1 MANKQNIKPYEY
13 TSEQSREEAAING
26 RKGGLASGIAKRRRK
41 SMREALEKLLV
52 DKIKTTKGEMETQDA
67 LLLALVAKGIK
78 GDVRAI
84 EFIRDTVGEK
94 PSDKTQF
101 IDNDGNNLF
110 DAFYKAVCD
119 KKDYTR

>member
-1 MANKQNIKPYEY
+1 MANEQNLKPKD
-13 TSEQSREEAAING
+13 SNQDREEAKRNG
-26 RKGGLASGIAKRRRK
+26 IKGGIASGIARRKRK

-52 DKIKTTKGEMETQDA
+52 DKVKTSKGEMETQDA
-67 LLLALVAKGIK
+67 LLLALIAKGIK

-84 EFIRDTVGEK
+84 EVIRDTIGEK

-101 IDNDGNNLF
+101 VDNEGNNLF
-110 DAFYKAVCD
+110 ETFYKAVCE

>member
-1 MANKQNIKPYEY
+1 MANEQNLKPKD
-13 TSEQSREEAAING
+13 SNQDREEAKRNG
-26 RKGGLASGIAKRRRK
+26 IKGGIASGIARRKRK

-52 DKIKTTKGEMETQDA
+52 DKVKTSKGEMETQDA
-67 LLLALVAKGIK
+67 LLLALIAKGIK

-84 EFIRDTVGEK
+84 EVIRDTIGEK

-101 IDNDGNNLF
+101 VDNEGNNLF
-110 DAFYKAVCD
+110 DAFYKAVCE

>member
-26 RKGGLASGIAKRRRK
+26 QKGGIASGVAKRKRK
-41 SMREALEKLLV
+41 SMREALEKLLA
-52 DKIKTTKGEMETQDA
+52 DKIKTTKGEMQTQEA
-67 LLLALVAKGIK
+67 LLLAAVAQGIK
-78 GDVRAI
+78 GNMRAI
-84 EFIRDTVGEK
+84 EFIRDTIGEK
-94 PSDKTQF
+94 PSDKTQLV
-101 IDNDGNNLF
+101 DTDGNNLF